1 VPNFGENEPMKDKE
15 LKKISEQLAPL
26 FRKNMVMKVIL
37 FGSAARGSE
46 SRKSD
51 LDFMIIKKT
60 EKRFFERYDEF
71 EEMYHVI
78 KDRALDLLIYTPDEL
93 ENISH
98 RPFIRRILQ
107 EGVTVYEY

>member
-1 VPNFGENEPMKDKE
+1 MNDKE
-15 LKKISEQLAPL
+15 LRKISEQLAPL
-26 FRKNMVMKVIL
+26 FRKNRVMKVIL

-46 SRKSD
+46 SKKSD

-71 EEMYHVI
+71 DEMYYLI
-78 KDRALDLLIYTPDEL
+78 KNRAVDLLIYTPDEL

-107 EGVTVYEY
+107 EGQTVYEH